1 MTESRAAQDAGEPIM
16 EEPEAAL
23 ERMYIEEYL
32 LGRGHTLQSLQTLP
46 EEEARQLMIEAS
58 SYASTRL
65 AEVETR
71 AHLVEEIH
79 GSTPSLL

>member
-1 MTESRAAQDAGEPIM
+1 M

-32 LGRGHTLQSLQTLP
+32 RGRGHTLQSLQSLP
-46 EEEARQLMIEAS
+46 EAEARHLLIEAS
-58 SYASTRL
+58 SYASAKL

-71 AHLVEEIH
+71 AQLMQDLH
-79 GSTPSLL
+79 GTAPPL

>member
-1 MTESRAAQDAGEPIM
+1 MSESRATQAKGEFVM

-32 LGRGHTLQSLQTLP
+32 RGRGHTLQSLQSLP
-46 EEEARQLMIEAS
+46 AAEARQLLIEAS
-58 SYASTRL
+58 SYASAKL

-71 AHLVEEIH
+71 ARLVQDIH
-79 GSTPSLL
+79 GTTLPL